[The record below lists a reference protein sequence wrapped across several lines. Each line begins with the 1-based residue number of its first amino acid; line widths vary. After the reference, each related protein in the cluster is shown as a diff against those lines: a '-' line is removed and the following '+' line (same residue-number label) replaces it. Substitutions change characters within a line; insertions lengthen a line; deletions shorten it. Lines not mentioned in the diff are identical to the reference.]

1 MKNRLFLI
9 IATAACLGSITSCSQ
24 DDGTVV
30 PDGDLKAA
38 ISFNVNIGQTTAPQ
52 ADMRGA
58 SKDDTAD
65 GGYIFQGDE
74 LISIAIKGKSGSARS
89 TVTEEIKQY
98 TVADGNGG
106 VTNGSKRS
114 LTYPGAATD
123 AFIWMGTGETITLR
137 AWADGTTS
145 TAATDPDGQTFTIEA
160 TQTGD
165 YVKELLYSP
174 ADDYDY
180 NISGINI
187 PLYHQLAR
195 VVVNVGATIDDS
207 FSVNSVTIGYID
219 TDDPTNN
226 KLIPTSAIFGKPS
239 SGYYGTWTLDGSE
252 TKGVITAKKETE
264 TGKVYSAVVIP
275 CNGNDASSTYYKKG
289 HKFITIDTSR
299 GTYVYAIG
307 TTGENQGLNIEP
319 GKQYTF
325 NITDLNQIN
334 LNVTVSAWVDDDNT
348 ALQF

>member
-58 SKDDTAD
+58 SKDDKAD
-65 GGYIFQGDE
+65 GGYIFKGNE
-74 LISIAIKGKSGSARS
+74 LISIAIKGKSGSARP
-89 TVTEEIKQY
+89 TTEEIKQY
-98 TVADGNGG
+98 TVAAGNGG
-106 VTNGSKRS
+106 VTNGSKMS

-145 TAATDPDGQTFTIEA
+145 TATTAPDGQTFTIEA

-174 ADDYDY
+174 ADDYNY
-180 NISGINI
+180 SSSGINI

-195 VVVNVGATIDDS
+195 VVVNVGTAPVEDYT
-207 FSVNSVTIGYID
+207 VNSVTIGH
-219 TDDPTNN
+219 TDNQ
-226 KLIPTSAIFGKPS
+226 IPTSATFTIPS
-239 SGYYGTWTLDGSE
+239 SGNNYGTWAPDG
-252 TKGVITAKKETE
+252 TTGVITAKNEGT
-264 TGKVYSAVVIP
+264 KVYSAVVIP
-275 CNGNDASSTYYKKG
+275 YDGTQASPSYYKSG
-289 HKFITIDTSR
+289 DKFITINTNR
-299 GTYVYAIG
+299 GAYVYTIG
-307 TTGENQGLNIEP
+307 TDGLNIEP

-334 LNVTVSAWVDDDNT
+334 LNVTVTKWDKDSAVGLT
-348 ALQF
+348 FE